1 MVRDAVYVLVAL
13 ALCACIVVAAD
24 LIRRQTPPTPPRI
37 SMLELKEFA
46 ELPGEFR
53 SALKKMMPDP
63 VMIRRQWKQM
73 TADQRRG
80 LIQQMTGGML
90 PQPKGCQGGGHAEPP
105 APPTPPAPVE
115 EEKKAPPPL
124 KKGFLLKQDK
134 KKHPKNKENNEVITL
149 STIKPTIEE
158 WTEETDGLAS
168 NDGDAPF
175 LGSDD

>member
-1 MVRDAVYVLVAL
+1 MYVLVAL

-24 LIRRQTPPTPPRI
+24 LVRRQTPPRPPRI

-63 VMIRRQWKQM
+63 VMIRQQWKHL

-90 PQPKGCQGGGHAEPP
+90 PQPKGCQQHAPP
-105 APPTPPAPVE
+105 PKEEEAPPPTPP
-115 EEKKAPPPL
+115 PPM
-124 KKGFLLKQDK
+124 KKGFLLKNDK
-134 KKHPKNKENNEVITL
+134 KKNPKNKEHDEVVTL
-149 STIKPTIEE
+149 RAVKTVTVIEE
-158 WTEETDGLAS
+158 GAEETDGLAS
-168 NDGDAPF
+168 NDGDTTF

>member
-1 MVRDAVYVLVAL
+1 MARDAAYVLIAL
-13 ALCACIVVAAD
+13 ALCACIVVTAD
-24 LIRRQTPPTPPRI
+24 LVRRQTPSTPPRI

-63 VMIRRQWKQM
+63 VMIRQQWKHL
-73 TADQRRG
+73 TAEQRRG

-90 PQPKGCQGGGHAEPP
+90 PQPHQGGCQGGHA
-105 APPTPPAPVE
+105 PPAPVE
-115 EEKKAPPPL
+115 EVKKEPPPPL
-124 KKGFLLKQDK
+124 KKGFLLKNDK
-134 KKHPKNKENNEVITL
+134 KKNSKNKENEEVVAL
-149 STIKPTIEE
+149 RVVKPVVEE
-158 WTEETDGLAS
+158 GTEEADGLAS

>member
-1 MVRDAVYVLVAL
+1 MYVLVAL

-24 LIRRQTPPTPPRI
+24 LIRRQTPPVPPRI

-63 VMIRRQWKQM
+63 VMIRQQWKQM

-90 PQPKGCQGGGHAEPP
+90 PQPKGCQGGH
-105 APPTPPAPVE
+105 
-115 EEKKAPPPL
+115 APPPPHKEEEAPPL
-124 KKGFLLKQDK
+124 PPMKKGFLLKNDK
-134 KKHPKNKENNEVITL
+134 KKNSKNKEHDEVVALRAVKTV
-149 STIKPTIEE
+149 TVTEE
-158 WTEETDGLAS
+158 GAEETDGIAS
-168 NDGDAPF
+168 NNGNTTF

>member
-1 MVRDAVYVLVAL
+1 MARDAVYVLVAL

-24 LIRRQTPPTPPRI
+24 LVRRQTPPVPPRI

-63 VMIRRQWKQM
+63 VTIRQQWKQM

-90 PQPKGCQGGGHAEPP
+90 PQPKGCQHAPPPKEEEAPPP
-105 APPTPPAPVE
+105 APP
-115 EEKKAPPPL
+115 PPPM
-124 KKGFLLKQDK
+124 KKGFLLKNDK
-134 KKHPKNKENNEVITL
+134 KKNPKNKENDEVVTL
-149 STIKPTIEE
+149 RAVKTVTVIEE
-158 WTEETDGLAS
+158 GAEETDGLAS
-168 NDGDAPF
+168 NDGDTTF

>member
-1 MVRDAVYVLVAL
+1 MYVLVAL

-24 LIRRQTPPTPPRI
+24 LVRRQTPPVPPRI

-63 VMIRRQWKQM
+63 VTIRQQWKHL

-90 PQPKGCQGGGHAEPP
+90 PQPKGCQHAPPPKEEEAPPP
-105 APPTPPAPVE
+105 APP
-115 EEKKAPPPL
+115 PPPM
-124 KKGFLLKQDK
+124 KKGFLLKNDK
-134 KKHPKNKENNEVITL
+134 KKNPKNKENDEVVTL
-149 STIKPTIEE
+149 RAVKTVTVIEE
-158 WTEETDGLAS
+158 GAEETDGLAS
-168 NDGDAPF
+168 NDGDTTF

>member
-1 MVRDAVYVLVAL
+1 MARDAVYVLVAL

-24 LIRRQTPPTPPRI
+24 LVRRQTPPVPPRI

-63 VMIRRQWKQM
+63 AMIRQQWKQM

-90 PQPKGCQGGGHAEPP
+90 PQPKGCQGGH
-105 APPTPPAPVE
+105 
-115 EEKKAPPPL
+115 APPPPKEEEAPPPPPPPPM
-124 KKGFLLKQDK
+124 KKGFLLKNDK
-134 KKHPKNKENNEVITL
+134 KKNPKNKENEEVVTL
-149 STIKPTIEE
+149 RAVKSTVTVVEE
-158 WTEETDGLAS
+158 GAEETDGLAS
-168 NDGDAPF
+168 NDGDTTF